1 MRLLLSVTLLVA
13 LVPAT
18 AGAVSVNDIVALSKA
33 GVSEQ
38 VIVALI
44 EQDQTNFR
52 LDADQLL
59 ALKSEGV
66 SDAVLIAMM
75 RSGRQEAAVPP
86 TAPVQVG
93 PVENPRPR
101 DSGAVP
107 VPAAITLVIPYA
119 VPYVVVNPTVSSSPQ
134 HNRPVT
140 SPPPGNERGIFFT
153 DGGMARGI
161 FFTGGR
167 PAGGIFFDTPSTA
180 PQR

>member
-52 LDADQLL
+52 LDSDQLL

-75 RSGRQEAAVPP
+75 RSGRQEAAVPT

-93 PVENPRPR
+93 PVENPRG
-101 DSGAVP
+101 SGAVP
-107 VPAAITLVIPYA
+107 GPVAITLVIPYA
-119 VPYVVVNPTVSSSPQ
+119 VPYVVVNPTVSSRPR

-140 SPPPGNERGIFFT
+140 SPPPGNEKGIFFT
-153 DGGMARGI
+153 DGGAARGI
-161 FFTGGR
+161 FFTGGQSAR
-167 PAGGIFFDTPSTA
+167 GIFFDEPSTA

>member
-93 PVENPRPR
+93 PGETPR
-101 DSGAVP
+101 DAGAVP
-107 VPAAITLVIPYA
+107 GPKVITLVIPYA
-119 VPYVVVNPTVSSSPQ
+119 VPYVVVTPTVSSRPGY
-134 HNRPVT
+134 NRPVT

-153 DGGMARGI
+153 DGGAARGI
-161 FFTGGR
+161 FSE
-167 PAGGIFFDTPSTA
+167 APSTA